1 MIQTNLRSEKLEY
14 YTFHRSRLISLCD
27 EAAGAL
33 AQAQQIQKRP
43 HSYSTPAD
51 KLRADSYT
59 LVLIGAFQSGKS
71 TLFNYLCDGR
81 ELSPIGPGGGG
92 LRTSGCMVT
101 AHPVKEGGEE
111 RAVITWRKPEELLAA
126 LGASLVNYYEN
137 PTSYS
142 ALTTNE
148 VNLDRDEDR
157 AKLAEFAVKELTD
170 SAANLSNEE
179 KELLRFTLIVCR
191 FYKDFAKKCE
201 NGTDTCT
208 PDEAVALTSYPQDW
222 ANKWCKTQETNS
234 WSELPE
240 FSVDEVNF
248 AFCGGVELFLDSHV
262 LRNIG
267 CSIIDCPGLFISK
280 WDTEIATRCIKAAN
294 AILYMFA
301 GNKSLTQEDLQA
313 LKECVRLG
321 GSHKMIFGAN
331 VHVPLLQWE
340 NILNNGVLPTLRQN
354 GFDSPVVHNF
364 HSAIALRSRELMYQE
379 YDMLP
384 PSSKAAIA
392 LEISLKGKP
401 MSVEEFLRRELKK
414 FIRSLTDDEEELSD
428 YEGKYPELEK
438 LSGVP
443 DFVGAASNHVLET
456 RATSVLIH
464 EGTKQLECSLAQAK
478 AEMEQSIHHLQS
490 DLDDAEAMLEKERCK
505 LDSFKKS
512 RENHERSLS
521 AELDVALRAI
531 NNHYRGVV
539 NAKIATQKKELIRIT
554 LKRMPNC
561 WDSAKAL
568 LFKQKNKMIQQ
579 YSEEVGQVLS
589 SILEQIRGEIKKGFI
604 LLPAVGTLKNAFEGH
619 RKELMDKL
627 EIFGTIVPI
636 SNMKLEFPD
645 SFTEAVSNMV
655 LPKASEVMEKEFE
668 EANKFTSWMWEILT
682 CGLCRLF
689 KNGESRASHIVD
701 KYIEDFKQKTH
712 AHLMTCL
719 EQENP
724 LGPVKVLQ
732 HTVRE
737 FRERFDI
744 VEKEIKENI
753 ETSSKLVEECRTE
766 TDIIPKL
773 EAVCRKISDLEKR
786 CQAMET
792 EIRQDFPPHL
802 SI

>member
-1 MIQTNLRSEKLEY
+1 MIQTNLRSEKLEH

-27 EAAGAL
+27 EAADAL

-170 SAANLSNEE
+170 SDANLSNEE

-191 FYKDFAKKCE
+191 FYKNFAEKCKKV
-201 NGTDTCT
+201 TDTCT

-234 WSELPE
+234 WEELPE

-248 AFCGGVELFLDSHV
+248 AFCGGVELFLDSPV

-280 WDTEIATRCIKAAN
+280 WDTDIATRCIKAAN

-331 VHVPLLQWE
+331 VRVSLQQWE
-340 NILNNGVLPTLRQN
+340 NILNNGVLPTLKQN
-354 GFDSPVVHNF
+354 RFDSPVVHNF

-464 EGTKQLECSLAQAK
+464 EGTKQLEGSLTQAK
-478 AEMEQSIHHLQS
+478 SELNKLKQL
-490 DLDDAEAMLEKERCK
+490 LEKNLDEAKTELSEENEK
-505 LDSFKKS
+505 LKQFRES
-512 RENHERSLS
+512 RNRHENSLS
-521 AELDVALRAI
+521 TELQEAI
-531 NNHYRGVV
+531 RVIYQQYDAHIQT
-539 NAKIATQKKELIRIT
+539 KIGKNQEKLIQIT
-554 LKRMPNC
+554 CDLMP
-561 WDSAKAL
+561 STLAI
-568 LFKQKNKMIQQ
+568 LFTDKNKLIQK
-579 YSEEVGQVLS
+579 YNEAVGQVLS
-589 SILEQIRGEIKKGFI
+589 TILEEIRGEILKNFKSQ
-604 LLPAVGTLKNAFEGH
+604 PSVVTLKDAFEGH
-619 RKELMDKL
+619 RKELMQ
-627 EIFGTIVPI
+627 
-636 SNMKLEFPD
+636 KLEFFKEIEPLTNKVPQFPD
-645 SFTEAVSNMV
+645 KFVESVNGMV
-655 LPKASEVMEKEFE
+655 LPKASELMEQAYNQ
-668 EANKFTSWMWEILT
+668 ANTFVEWMWTILT
-682 CGLCRLF
+682 FGVFAVFRNN
-689 KNGESRASHIVD
+689 KARATAIVNAF
-701 KYIEDFKQKTH
+701 IGDFKKITSEQLKTC
-712 AHLMTCL
+712 M

-724 LGPVKVLQ
+724 PGPVKVLQ
-732 HTVRE
+732 NIFIE
-737 FRERFDI
+737 FKKGFNI
-744 VEKEIKENI
+744 VEGEIRATLDKYSAQVQECENA
-753 ETSSKLVEECRTE
+753 TE
-766 TDIIPKL
+766 LIPRL
-773 EAVCRKISDLEKR
+773 ESVCRDLSELEEKCR
-786 CQAMET
+786 KQES
-792 EIRQDFPPHL
+792 EIRKDFP
-802 SI
+802 SVFE

>member
-1 MIQTNLRSEKLEY
+1 MIQTNLCSEKLEHY
-14 YTFHRSRLISLCD
+14 IFHRSRLISLCG

-170 SAANLSNEE
+170 SDANLSNEE

-191 FYKDFAKKCE
+191 FYKDFAEKCKK
-201 NGTDTCT
+201 GTDTCT

-234 WSELPE
+234 WQELPE

-248 AFCGGVELFLDSHV
+248 AFCGGVKLFLDSPV

-280 WDTEIATRCIKAAN
+280 WDTEIATRCIKSAN

-331 VHVPLLQWE
+331 VRVSLQQWE
-340 NILNNGVLPTLRQN
+340 NILNNGVLPTLKQN

-364 HSAIALRSRELMYQE
+364 HSAIALRSRELMCQE
-379 YDMLP
+379 NDMLP
-384 PSSKAAIA
+384 PSSKAAIE

-401 MSVEEFLRRELKK
+401 MSVEEFLRRELHK
-414 FIRSLTDDEEELSD
+414 FISLLTNFEEELSD

-464 EGTKQLECSLAQAK
+464 EGTKQLEGSLAQAK

-490 DLDDAEAMLEKERCK
+490 DLDDAEAMLEEERRK
-505 LDSFKKS
+505 LDSFKTS
-512 RENHERSLS
+512 RENHESSLS

-531 NNHYRGVV
+531 NDHYRGVV
-539 NAKIATQKKELIRIT
+539 NEKIDAQKEELIRIT
-554 LKRMPNC
+554 KKIMP
-561 WDSAKAL
+561 STL
-568 LFKQKNKMIQQ
+568 LTTLFSQKNKKIQK
-579 YSEEVGQVLS
+579 YSDEVGQVLS

-604 LLPAVGTLKNAFEGH
+604 LLPAVGTLKDAYEGH
-619 RKELMDKL
+619 RRELMEKL
-627 EIFGTIVPI
+627 EIFGAIVPI

-655 LPKASEVMEKEFE
+655 LPKASEVMENEI
-668 EANKFTSWMWEILT
+668 NQMTKFGQWMWEILT
-682 CGLCRLF
+682 CGLCNWFRDDY
-689 KNGESRASHIVD
+689 KRAKHIVD
-701 KYIEDFKQKTH
+701 KYIEDFKKITH
-712 AHLMTCL
+712 AHLMTCM

-737 FRERFDI
+737 FSDCFDI
-744 VEKEIKENI
+744 VEKEISENI
-753 ETSSKLVEECRTE
+753 ETSSKLVESCRTE
-766 TDIIPKL
+766 ADIIPKL
-773 EAVCRKISDLEKR
+773 ESACRKISDLEKR
-786 CQAMET
+786 CQTMET